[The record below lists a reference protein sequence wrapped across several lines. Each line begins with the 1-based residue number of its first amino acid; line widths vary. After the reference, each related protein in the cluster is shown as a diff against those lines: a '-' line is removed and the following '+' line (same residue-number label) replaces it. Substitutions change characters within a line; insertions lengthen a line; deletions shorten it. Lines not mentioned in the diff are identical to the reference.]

1 MYCLG
6 NKKEI
11 ESRYTNI
18 SYKLIAICV
27 QYVLFHSH
35 HCCGFTLLNAYN
47 HMLFCLLLVLPYIFR
62 KYKMAIAFV
71 SIFTKS
77 KP

>member
-1 MYCLG
+1 MYCLA

-18 SYKLIAICV
+18 SYKLIAILV
-27 QYVLFHSH
+27 QYVLLHSTQ
-35 HCCGFTLLNAYN
+35 CILYTYN